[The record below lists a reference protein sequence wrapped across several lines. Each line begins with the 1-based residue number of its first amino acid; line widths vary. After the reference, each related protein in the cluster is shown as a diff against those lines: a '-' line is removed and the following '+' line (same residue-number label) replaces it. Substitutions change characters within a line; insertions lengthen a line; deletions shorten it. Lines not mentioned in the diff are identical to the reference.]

1 MFPVAGMGDEQP
13 RTRRSHA
20 AGSSRRSSVR
30 PHTPT
35 ALRTPTSRHF
45 AIHRV
50 PASPGFLGGARPG
63 IQRSNSGSMTHG
75 FGGVGP
81 VPKSAKRWARS
92 AHLHEVKSTAT
103 PTPRRQAGDEG
114 EANSA
119 PSTSAAANVETAEDG
134 AQILLAPPL
143 FERSETVRR
152 DKGKGRASMVR
163 QPSPLRPLVVDL
175 SSPPLRPTAA
185 AGEGSEGEAWVDTD
199 VSGSECDLVLD
210 AGPDSAGLRERTFI
224 RATNSSL

>member
-1 MFPVAGMGDEQP
+1 M
-13 RTRRSHA
+13 
-20 AGSSRRSSVR
+20 
-30 PHTPT
+30 
-35 ALRTPTSRHF
+35 
-45 AIHRV
+45 
-50 PASPGFLGGARPG
+50 
-63 IQRSNSGSMTHG
+63 
-75 FGGVGP
+75 
-81 VPKSAKRWARS
+81 PKSEKRWARS

-103 PTPRRQAGDEG
+103 PTPRRQAEDEG
-114 EANSA
+114 EANSV

-134 AQILLAPPL
+134 AQILLAPPF
-143 FERSETVRR
+143 FERSETVRK

-185 AGEGSEGEAWVDTD
+185 GGEGSEGEAWVDTD